1 MSLYSPMPF
10 DCDLPTVFS
19 LARSVAAELSC
30 GPEVFIPGEG
40 VVNALILELDALR
53 RLCSASDGRTSG
65 VDDSSLAAHLLP
77 CRAALKN
84 MLDIRQKYP
93 GQTMGFGDSIKW
105 KRDEKRFEKEV
116 AVLRQA
122 TTQLRETSQLL
133 QAAAV
138 NSQSRAGSTT
148 ARGFQ
153 SHVSVSIAQ
162 GAPAISQV
170 SLSRSSTAS
179 LQGMTGSQ
187 TPGDTATLPMCPRG
201 SGCREPYCHQKCN
214 HPGAPKCEDGRNC
227 CKQDCPKWHP
237 KSPHCHYGPNCP
249 KIESGCT
256 KAHPWPR
263 VSQQLTGC
271 RHPQM
276 TETQH
281 AQTRD
286 GRYLGPGSS
295 SFFSPPT
302 LITGYFAHADSSS
315 LPLVLK

>member
-1 MSLYSPMPF
+1 MVQAAYGVLEPTDLHVVDVIMSLYSPMPF

-153 SHVSVSIAQ
+153 SHVSLRCQCVLVGPVVGSRIVIRSATTPEHLNAKTGETVASKIAPNGTPNPPIVTMAQIAQ
-162 GAPAISQV
+162 
-170 SLSRSSTAS
+170 R
-179 LQGMTGSQ
+179 
-187 TPGDTATLPMCPRG
+187 
-201 SGCREPYCHQKCN
+201 
-214 HPGAPKCEDGRNC
+214 
-227 CKQDCPKWHP
+227 
-237 KSPHCHYGPNCP
+237 
-249 KIESGCT
+249 
-256 KAHPWPR
+256 
-263 VSQQLTGC
+263 
-271 RHPQM
+271 
-276 TETQH
+276 
-281 AQTRD
+281 
-286 GRYLGPGSS
+286 
-295 SFFSPPT
+295 
-302 LITGYFAHADSSS
+302 
-315 LPLVLK
+315 